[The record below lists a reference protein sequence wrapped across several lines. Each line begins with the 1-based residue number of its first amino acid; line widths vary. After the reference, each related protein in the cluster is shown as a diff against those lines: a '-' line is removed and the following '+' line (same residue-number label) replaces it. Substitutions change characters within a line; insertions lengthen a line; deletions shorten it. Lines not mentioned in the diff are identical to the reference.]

1 LGRKEDDS
9 HVVVIGATNRPDS
22 LDPALRRAGRFD
34 REVCLGIPDKDA
46 RVQILQILC
55 NKLKLA
61 PDFSYEYVALNTPGF
76 VGADLMAL
84 TREASM
90 VAVNRFV
97 YHGSVIMI
105 VLLEYCY
112 YRINFHYFFYF
123 LN

>member
-1 LGRKEDDS
+1 MGRKEGGD

-46 RVQILQILC
+46 RVHILQILC

-61 PDFSYEYVALNTPGF
+61 PDFNYEYVAVNTPGF

-90 VAVNRFV
+90 VAVNRLV
-97 YHGSVIMI
+97 
-105 VLLEYCY
+105 VLL
-112 YRINFHYFFYF
+112 
-123 LN
+123 

>member
-1 LGRKEDDS
+1 MGRKDGGD

-34 REVCLGIPDKDA
+34 REVCLGIPDKEA
-46 RVQILQILC
+46 RVHILKILC

-61 PDFSYEYVALNTPGF
+61 SDFSYEYVAVNTPGF

-90 VAVNRFV
+90 VAVNRLV
-97 YHGSVIMI
+97 DIMLG
-105 VLLEYCY
+105 VL
-112 YRINFHYFFYF
+112 
-123 LN
+123 